1 MVDFFRKQIHKIK
14 DVRSAEEAAIF
25 LDAYCRR
32 HLTERIN
39 GVNYNHSLYRIF
51 YYDCPPIKKSIY
63 NPVTKTNDD
72 LGKSETFQWVEE
84 FLKHIKQ
91 KRKFALRLGKL
102 SETMAGYHLKSEP
115 LKQLLNGK
123 IKPEDITLKDVYL
136 NIEQKRCWYEDR
148 SRYSLYGL

>member
-1 MVDFFRKQIHKIK
+1 MHIVDDISQKESMV
-14 DVRSAEEAAIF
+14 
-25 LDAYCRR
+25 
-32 HLTERIN
+32 LTITTLCTEF
-39 GVNYNHSLYRIF
+39 F

-123 IKPEDITLKDVYL
+123 IKPEDIT
-136 NIEQKRCWYEDR
+136 
-148 SRYSLYGL
+148 